1 MKETNSKNSNY
12 RNPIVIS
19 LAMHIALIVALL
31 WGSDFS
37 MSEPE
42 TSGQMV
48 QAVVI
53 DPNLVKQQ
61 AQKIRSQREEA
72 AKKEQTRLDK
82 LKRESEQ
89 LEKNRKAEEERIR
102 KLKEQQA
109 AEAKATREAEKKRAA
124 VEKER
129 KAEEARVKKER
140 EKAKKLEA
148 ERKLKEAEN
157 KRAEEERIAKQKAA
171 IAKAE
176 QERLVQEKAA
186 KEAKEAAER
195 AEKARIAEEKAAK
208 EAAEKARQEK
218 LRLEQ
223 LEKERKEQEAALNDI
238 FAGMETENERN
249 SSAQSK
255 FAQSEA
261 ARYGNMYKQMIE
273 QNLLIEDSF
282 KGKSCRVN
290 LRLIPAGDNALLG
303 RLSIVN
309 GDDRLCAATKRAVAK
324 VNSFPLPV
332 DQPSVVERLKD
343 INLTVEL

>member
-19 LAMHIALIVALL
+19 LAMHIVLIVALL

-42 TSGQMV
+42 ASGQMV

-61 AQKIRSQREEA
+61 AQKIRSQREAA

-89 LEKNRKAEEERIR
+89 LEKNRKAEEDRIR
-102 KLKEQQA
+102 KLKEQQV

-129 KAEEARVKKER
+129 KAEEARVKKEK
-140 EKAKKLEA
+140 EKAKQLEA
-148 ERKLKEAEN
+148 DRKLKEAEI
-157 KRAEEERIAKQKAA
+157 KRAEEERVAKQAA
-171 IAKAE
+171 VAKAE
-176 QERLVQEKAA
+176 QERIAQEKAA

-208 EAAEKARQEK
+208 ESAEKARQEK

-303 RLSIVN
+303 RLSIVK
-309 GDDRLCAATKRAVAK
+309 GDERLCAATKRAVAK